1 MSSHSLTDKLPT
13 DGRPPNEMTAKPLF
27 AAHRTR
33 HAARHARVLVPR
45 GALLRP
51 HRITAP
57 TGKRQN
63 RAEFGQVK

>member
-1 MSSHSLTDKLPT
+1 
-13 DGRPPNEMTAKPLF
+13 MTAKPLF